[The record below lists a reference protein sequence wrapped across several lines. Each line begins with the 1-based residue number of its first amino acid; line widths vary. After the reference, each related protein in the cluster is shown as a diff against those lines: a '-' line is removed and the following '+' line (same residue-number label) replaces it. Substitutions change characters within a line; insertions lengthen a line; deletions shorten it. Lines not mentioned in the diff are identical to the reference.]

1 MTTPGTSHGLGH
13 VLIVD
18 DDEDDIFFHSRAL
31 RTVVPE
37 VDIVTA
43 ADAEQALDYLRN
55 SKSNVPDLILL
66 DINMPRWSG
75 WDFVSEYD
83 GLPSEIK
90 REVTLVMLTSSD
102 APRDHDRAHS
112 SNSVAD
118 YLTKPLQPESV
129 EGLIQRFF
137 S

>member
-1 MTTPGTSHGLGH
+1 MTKPGTSHGLGH

-31 RTVVPE
+31 RSVVPE

-43 ADAEQALDYLRN
+43 ADAEQALDYLRDSN
-55 SKSNVPDLILL
+55 SNVPDLILL
-66 DINMPRWSG
+66 DINMPRRSG
-75 WDFVSEYD
+75 WDFVSDYD
-83 GLPSEIK
+83 GLPVDVK

-102 APRDHDRAHS
+102 APRDRERAHAS
-112 SNSVAD
+112 SSVAE
-118 YLTKPLQPESV
+118 YLTKPLRPESV
-129 EGLIQRFF
+129 ERLIQRFF